1 MRRIVVLLVAVAA
14 CGKKQPA
21 QATGGGSAGSAA
33 AGSAVAVAPMATAAG
48 SGLAYDDIAKGS
60 DDEPPDAM
68 PAIFGAKVPRTPA
81 VSADGTLYATI
92 EPVFYGGMPE
102 PPMPIDL
109 VVQKVGGDVEAERVH
124 LFEDGEKI
132 TPKLAERGG
141 LALKKLVG
149 YHSLTMTE
157 INWSDPKPVTF
168 GDATLVSYEGD
179 ADLVVE
185 LHDAKGRVLH
195 RETVD
200 AYGTGSN
207 DMDMCGY
214 SPKLFAAGTD
224 GPMLYVTVGFH
235 YRDDC
240 MPPKTFIFG
249 WSLDPAKASPQD
261 VAAGVIAHQLEQPLP
276 PDAVA
281 TNGDVSAKAKG
292 AVLDDV
298 QVMISKDGTAAWG
311 SGSTPEVRASDVLIK
326 TPAGWQIVGAAWT
339 LAVDNGKANAD
350 AKAGKLKPRA
360 LGGPG
365 DEALADAFK
374 KLTTDGVD
382 AAAAA
387 NKDLIAI
394 GSGPG
399 ERTAGGAAFARAW
412 NAAWKGKLSIDSL
425 AARTTPSGKTGWVTA
440 SVQLQKSGYKIPF
453 LIFAVFDKTD
463 AGWSLVHI
471 HFAV

>member
-1 MRRIVVLLVAVAA
+1 MRRMVALLAVVVA
-14 CGKKQPA
+14 CGKKQAAPA
-21 QATGGGSAGSAA
+21 TQGSGSAGSA
-33 AGSAVAVAPMATAAG
+33 VVVAPPAVG
-48 SGLAYDDIAKGS
+48 SGLAYDDLEKGS
-60 DDEPPDAM
+60 GEDEPPDAM

-81 VSADGTLYATI
+81 VSPDGTLYATI
-92 EPVFYGGMPE
+92 EPVFFGGMPE

-132 TPKLAERGG
+132 TAKLAERG
-141 LALKKLVG
+141 AAAVKKLAG
-149 YHSLTMTE
+149 YHSLTMSE
-157 INWSDPKPVTF
+157 VNWTDPKPMTF
-168 GDATLVSYEGD
+168 GSATLVSYEGD

-185 LHDAKGRVLH
+185 LHDAKSRVLH

-224 GPMLYVTVGFH
+224 GSMLYVTVGFH

-240 MPPKTFIFG
+240 MPPKAFIFG
-249 WSLDPAKASPQD
+249 WSLDPAKASPED
-261 VAAGVIAHQLEQPLP
+261 VAAGVVAHQLEQSLP

-281 TNGDVSAKAKG
+281 TNGQIKPQL
-292 AVLDDV
+292 LDDV
-298 QVMISKDGTAAWG
+298 QVVIAKDGTSAWA
-311 SGSTPEVRASDVLIK
+311 SGATTEVRASDVLVK
-326 TPAGWQIVGAAWT
+326 APGGWQIAGAAWT
-339 LAVDNGKANAD
+339 NAVDNDKANTD
-350 AKAGKLKPRA
+350 AKAGKLKPRE

-365 DEALADAFK
+365 DASLADAFR
-374 KLTTDGVD
+374 KLTTEGVD

-387 NKDLIAI
+387 NKDLVAI

-399 ERTAGGAAFARAW
+399 ERTVGGAGFARAW
-412 NAAWKGKLSIDSL
+412 NAAWKGKVTIASL
-425 AARTTPSGKTGWVTA
+425 VARTTPSGTTGWVTA
-440 SVQLQKSGYKIPF
+440 SVELQKSGYKIPF
-453 LIFAVFDKTD
+453 LIFAVFDKTA